1 MKAVVMAGG
10 EGTRLRPLTCTQPK
24 PMINIMS
31 KPVIGYII
39 DLLIENGFD
48 DIAVTVRYKAE
59 DIEDYISSLENDKIN
74 IRCIEETRI
83 LGTAGCVRN
92 AAKNWNEPFVVI
104 SGDCMCDCDL
114 SKVMLYHKSIGA
126 DITIVCKSVEDPGEY
141 GTVCLDRNGKIES
154 FCEKP
159 DWSHASSELANTG
172 IYVVNPDVLDMI
184 PENILYDFAA
194 HLFPDMINSQ
204 KRLYGYNTTAYW
216 CDIGDLKSYR
226 TCIRD
231 IMNHKLNLNL
241 PESKN
246 GIYTHHGYPAGDY
259 EIVPPV
265 YIGENVSIGKNSVIG
280 PFTVLE
286 NNVSVADDS
295 RIKKSVICNNVSVGS
310 NCDIIGS
317 VIGER
322 CIIKNN
328 NVCLEGSCIGNGCL
342 LEGSSTVSNNVLVWP
357 EKHVPYRSVLT
368 DNLRDGMT
376 EYELICENGICGN
389 TFSEISCEKC
399 CRLGEAVASSSCGR
413 NVGVG
418 YDSSKE
424 SKALAMAL
432 MAGLVSAGS
441 KISDFGECFES
452 QMGFFV
458 SFCSLDCGIF
468 ITANKNNAS
477 IRLFGQYGLPLYR
490 KYEREIESRYKRSDF
505 RRGSDIGNDITD
517 MSRVSE
523 IYEGQLLSSAGDSLG
538 GASAKIICKNPLI
551 KTVADRCFF
560 LLGCNEKEYP
570 EFSVDFNGR
579 RVAAKDEK
587 GKYVSHESLIV
598 LVAINEIMKKR
609 DIVIPFDSPVCI
621 DTIAEENG
629 ANVRR
634 IGNSSMCEYNGNIFR
649 TVRSNWWAFD
659 SIALVFKVM
668 GIMKST
674 EKSLSEL
681 VSELPEFSI
690 SAKTVFS
697 SSALA
702 KLASSLGIK
711 TGTDTQGLRTSVKN
725 GYVTVTRTG
734 AGRLIKI
741 IAEAK
746 SMEAAQEICSMTEK
760 KINGDTID
768 IFHNRV

>member
-10 EGTRLRPLTCTQPK
+10 EGTRLRPLTCTDPK
-24 PMINIMS
+24 PMIKILG

-39 DLLIENGFD
+39 ELLIEHGFD

-59 DIEDYISSLENDKIN
+59 DIEDYISDFENDRVN
-74 IRCIEETRI
+74 IRCIEETQI
-83 LGTAGCVRN
+83 LGTAGSVRN
-92 AAKNWNEPFVVI
+92 AAKDWNEPFVVI
-104 SGDCMCDCDL
+104 SGDCVCDCDL
-114 SKVMLYHKSIGA
+114 SKVMLYHKSIMA
-126 DITIVCKSVEDPGEY
+126 DITIVCKGVEDPGEY
-141 GTVCLDRNGKIES
+141 GTVCLDRNGRIEN

-172 IYVVNPDVLDMI
+172 IYVIDPKVLDMI
-184 PENILYDFAA
+184 PDGVLYDFAA
-194 HLFPDMINSQ
+194 HLFPEMMNSG

-226 TCIRD
+226 MCIKD
-231 IMNHKLNLNL
+231 IMNHKISLNL

-246 GIYTHHGYPAGDY
+246 GVYALGRIPDGDY
-259 EIVPPV
+259 ELVPPV
-265 YIGENVSIGKNSVIG
+265 YIGKNVRIGRNSVIG

-286 NNVSVADDS
+286 DNTEIADNT
-295 RIKKSVICNNVSVGS
+295 RIKKSVIRNNVSVGN
-310 NCDIIGS
+310 NCDIIGA

-322 CIIKNN
+322 CVIKNN
-328 NVCLEGSCIGNGCL
+328 NVCLEGSCIGQGCI

-368 DNLRDGMT
+368 NNLRDGMT
-376 EYELICENGICGN
+376 EYELIGENGISGN

-399 CRLGEAVASSSCGR
+399 CRLGEAVGSSSCGR
-413 NVGVG
+413 QVGVG

-468 ITANKNNAS
+468 ITADKKNAS
-477 IRLFGQYGLPLYR
+477 VRLFGQYGLPLYR

-505 RRGSDIGNDITD
+505 RRGSDAGNDITD

-523 IYEGQLLSSAGDSLG
+523 IYEGQLLSCAGDSLSG
-538 GASAKIICKNPLI
+538 EAVCVDSKNPII
-551 KTVADRCFF
+551 KSMASKCLFY
-560 LLGCNEKEYP
+560 LGCRDKADVQFN
-570 EFSVDFNGR
+570 VDYQGR
-579 RVAAKDEK
+579 QATAKDEK
-587 GKYVSHESLIV
+587 GKTVSHDSLLVIV
-598 LVAINEIMKKR
+598 AMDEIMKKK
-609 DIVIPFDSPVCI
+609 DIVIPFGTPVCI
-621 DTIAEENG
+621 DTLAAENG
-629 ANVRR
+629 VNVSR
-634 IGNSSMCEYNGNIFR
+634 IGNSSMSEYSENIFR

-659 SIALVFKVM
+659 SLALVFKVAA
-668 GIMKST
+668 IMKEKS
-674 EKSLSEL
+674 KSLSEL
-681 VSELPEFSI
+681 VSELPVFNI
-690 SAKTVFS
+690 SSRTVFS
-697 SSALA
+697 ASALA
-702 KLASSLGIK
+702 RLASSLGIR
-711 TGTDTQGLRTSVKN
+711 TGNDTQGLRKSVEN

-741 IAEAK
+741 IAEAQ
-746 SMEAAQEICSMTEK
+746 SMEAAEEICAQTEK